1 MASLFDINPNARFS
15 FASILFGD
23 PVSPNLQSSPSFQR
37 HDLVTSAAGLGDDAG
52 ELLNL
57 RLGAG
62 EGSEALLGELTGTLV
77 LGVAEEFNDAA
88 LIGSE
93 ASNLLDNVADESG
106 ALAQVTLGPADAGL
120 GNASGGLVTAVKTD
134 CEPGAGNLLGSS
146 HLVC

>member
-1 MASLFDINPNARFS
+1 MQDQRIEVDGYVYINPKQEKEDVRYRRSVNSPAGANLASLFDINPNARFS

-93 ASNLLDNVADESG
+93 AVRG
-106 ALAQVTLGPADAGL
+106 HKRLAHL
-120 GNASGGLVTAVKTD
+120 
-134 CEPGAGNLLGSS
+134 S
-146 HLVC
+146 HIHHGRSRI